1 MRPTHDV
8 APGDLARVSIAPRN
22 LRSSVPGGEL
32 LSKVATISTG
42 ASHRLI
48 ARKRRSSFGSSTN
61 RRWILRNETPD
72 APLSRSRLEVRSVV
86 RTRALSSVPRGKA
99 VLRTVPGAATR
110 RAQQRRTRQVVPF
123 QELVY
128 GRRESDGPSAPWRWL
143 LTPARRHCKVRRDY
157 LNPAGSCQS
166 GVPPE
171 RSGQSY
177 YGEPCSLNAGLPA
190 RR

>member
-1 MRPTHDV
+1 MRRLVRSRRREAINEQSMIGQSLCTKSFEWCVRIMRPTHDV

-143 LTPARRHCKVRRDY
+143 RHPHDVTVRSD
-157 LNPAGSCQS
+157 GIT
-166 GVPPE
+166 
-171 RSGQSY
+171 
-177 YGEPCSLNAGLPA
+177 
-190 RR
+190 